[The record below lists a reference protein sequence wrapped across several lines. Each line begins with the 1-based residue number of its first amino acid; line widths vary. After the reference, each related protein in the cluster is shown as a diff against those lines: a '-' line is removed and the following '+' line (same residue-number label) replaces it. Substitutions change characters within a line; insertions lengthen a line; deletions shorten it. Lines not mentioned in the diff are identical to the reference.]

1 VIEEN
6 AADRL
11 DGAPHPRERS
21 ILVGHGAAEQ
31 NLLDAYRGPR
41 MHHAWL
47 IGGPEGIGKATLA
60 YRFARFILAHPD
72 PRRVG
77 GATDLFVSPDDPVAR
92 RIVAGA
98 HPDLLALRRIAEAGK
113 DKIPQDISVNAV
125 RDLVRFFGSTA
136 GEGGWRICL
145 VDAADELN
153 RSSAN
158 ALLKLLEE
166 PPARSLFLIVA
177 HMPGRLL
184 PTIRSRCR
192 TLALAPLTEAEI
204 VRGLASFDEVKL
216 PAEEAADLARRA
228 GGSLRRALEI
238 ADGGQAGFAASVE
251 AELAR
256 LPALDPQALHGLGD
270 KLARRDDALF
280 DLFLRTVLDHIHATV
295 TATAGEG
302 ARRLAPLGEV
312 WEKIDLAAAQVR
324 TFNLERKPFVFQ
336 VFGWL
341 AEAGRRL
348 T

>member
-1 VIEEN
+1 MEEN

-21 ILVGHGAAEQ
+21 LLIGHGEAERG
-31 NLLDAYRGPR
+31 LLEAYRGKR

-47 IGGPEGIGKATLA
+47 ISGPQGIGKATLA
-60 YRFARFILAHPD
+60 YRFARFVLAHPD
-72 PRRVG
+72 PRAIPPAV
-77 GATDLFVSPDDPVAR
+77 ADLAVSPDHPVAR

-113 DKIPQDISVNAV
+113 DKIPQDISVGAM
-125 RDLVRFFGSTA
+125 RDIVRFFGSTA

-166 PPARSLFLIVA
+166 PPPRSLFLIVA

-192 TLALAPLTEAEI
+192 TLTLAPLTEDE
-204 VRGLASFDEVKL
+204 VVQGLASFDTVKV
-216 PAEEAADLARRA
+216 PVEEARDLARRSE
-228 GGSLRRALEI
+228 GSLRRALEI
-238 ADGGQAGFAASVE
+238 AEGGQASFAAAVE

-256 LPALDPQALHGLGD
+256 LPATDPQALHALGD
-270 KLARRDDALF
+270 KLARRDDAMF
-280 DLFLRTVLDHIHATV
+280 DLFQRAVTDHIHSTV
-295 TATAGEG
+295 RAELGAG
-302 ARRLAPLGEV
+302 ARRLAPLSEV
-312 WEKIDLAAAQVR
+312 WEKIDIAAAQVR

-341 AEAGRRL
+341 AEAGRRR